1 MTIKLFE
8 ANESCYIELNFSS
21 IELQKY
27 KIRFIAAGLLG
38 LFSDEAEVARV
49 RVPPEAMRNIIKGKN
64 VYIVTQDANPEY
76 VQIKR
81 YSLAS

>member
-27 KIRFIAAGLLG
+27 KIRFIAAGLSRRG
-38 LFSDEAEVARV
+38 AGGPSIAFASISEFRV
-49 RVPPEAMRNIIKGKN
+49 SIRIGR
-64 VYIVTQDANPEY
+64 
-76 VQIKR
+76 
-81 YSLAS
+81 